1 MPCIGCSEPEFYER
15 FSPLY
20 DRQFDITLPG
30 IGKVDIDKVLATV
43 AVIAAAGI
51 GIDTI
56 ITKVKGEES

>member
-1 MPCIGCSEPEFYER
+1 MF
-15 FSPLY
+15 

-30 IGKVDIDKVLATV
+30 IGKVDIDKVMATI
-43 AVIAAAGI
+43 AAIAAAGI